1 MENDRYIELFEYLK
15 YGKLPDAVEKEKF
28 EKYASKFR
36 FSDNRIL
43 VNDRQVI
50 PRYDMEKYLAVFH
63 DDPTGAHFSADTIY
77 SKMKTRYI
85 WTTMKKDIEKY
96 CRIFDDY

>member
-15 YGKLPDAVEKEKF
+15 YGKLLDAVEKEKF
-28 EKYASKFR
+28 EKYASKFG
-36 FSDNRIL
+36 FNDNRIL

-63 DDPTGAHFSADTIY
+63 DDLQERTLAQTPSTP
-77 SKMKTRYI
+77 R
-85 WTTMKKDIEKY
+85 
-96 CRIFDDY
+96 